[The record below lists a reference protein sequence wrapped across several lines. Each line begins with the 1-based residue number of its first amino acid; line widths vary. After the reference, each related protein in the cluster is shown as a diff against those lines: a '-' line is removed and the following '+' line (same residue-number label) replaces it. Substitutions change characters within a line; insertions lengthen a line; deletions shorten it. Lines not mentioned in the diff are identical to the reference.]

1 MVRRNMQS
9 IYLLD
14 TNIVSEITKLK
25 SDQKVL
31 NGIYKARN
39 ISCISSVGFD
49 EMLYGVKKL
58 PSCKKKDDLFS
69 FCVDFIQSNFEIVP
83 FDLHASWIHS
93 DIRQRLESKGKKA
106 PLADSMIAATAIA
119 NNLVLVTRN
128 TKDFDEI
135 KEVSTLMVE
144 NWFE

>member
-1 MVRRNMQS
+1 MQP

-14 TNIVSEITKLK
+14 TNIISEITKPK
-25 SDQKVL
+25 PNQKVIKKIL
-31 NGIYKARN
+31 ETQKLSRIG
-39 ISCISSVGFD
+39 SVGFE

-58 PSCKKKDDLFS
+58 PSCKKQDDLFS
-69 FCVDFIQSNFEIVP
+69 FCIDYIQGNYEILP

-93 DIRQRLESKGKKA
+93 DIRERLEAKGKKA

-128 TKDFDEI
+128 VKDFDEI
-135 KEVSTLMVE
+135 RQVSSLMVE
-144 NWFE
+144 NWFEE